1 MKLKNTKT
9 LLSLMIAMTIFI
21 FSCKKENSTTELP
34 TGNAIV
40 NVKING
46 IAPEDGSKKAKASI
60 GGSSAATAA
69 VQQITVPFGEDLVV
83 RATLTEV
90 KASQGTAL
98 RASAT
103 KAATTST
110 GAGELVAFNGNY
122 KIYIYKEGS
131 STLERTVDGRSA
143 VVNKFELA
151 PGKYKFVV
159 SAYGNPAGTGAD
171 RDPLAVEILQTVT
184 AGNNNL
190 DVVLKHKLTE
200 VTVKFDAGSGR
211 KINAISNSTVKPNYN
226 YTFDETTGLVTFG
239 TELAAKGFSFPTQA
253 AAQTWTSS
261 PVMIA
266 VDNSNGT
273 GEVKL
278 ASVTINNKPG
288 NVSLTGLT
296 LRKGVQY
303 VLELNLGAK
312 QGIEAGGETWS
323 DGNLEYDPSTGTYS
337 FGAKNSA
344 GNYWFSDRIKPK
356 VVRADQKNYN
366 QQPSDVINGTAG
378 ERGGDPCALVKT
390 EGTWRL
396 PTTTEITNLVN
407 STAGSPPSRW
417 QDNYDGTANT
427 IKGVFFGVN
436 TAGSGSHN
444 PGVNRDKYV
453 FFPFMGY
460 YSNDD
465 TSVSNTYNSEG
476 SYVVKDTDGT
486 FKHWAFQTTG
496 NGTAQPAYISAQFA
510 NPEGRASQIRCVKN

>member
-1 MKLKNTKT
+1 MT
-9 LLSLMIAMTIFI
+9 AMTMFI
-21 FSCKKENSTTELP
+21 FSCQKDNNTAELST
-34 TGNAIV
+34 GKAIV
-40 NVKING
+40 NVKMNG
-46 IAPEDGSKKAKASI
+46 IGPEGGSKLAKASI
-60 GGSSAATAA
+60 GSSSAATST
-69 VQQITVPFGEDLVV
+69 VQQVTVPFGEDLVV

-103 KAATTST
+103 KAATSST
-110 GAGELVAFNGNY
+110 GAGEIVAFNGDYTIRAY
-122 KIYIYKEGS
+122 KKIDANNETLVQTVKGVS
-131 STLERTVDGRSA
+131 SKS
-143 VVNKFELA
+143 NQFELE
-151 PGKYKFVV
+151 PGNYKFVV
-159 SAYGNPAGTGAD
+159 SAYGNPAATGED
-171 RDPLAVEILQTVT
+171 KDPLSQVIEQTVT
-184 AGNNNL
+184 VGNNTL
-190 DVVLKHKLTE
+190 DVILKHKLTE

-211 KINAISNSTVKPNYN
+211 TINAISGSTVKPNYN
-226 YTFDETTGLVTFG
+226 YTFDEGTGVVTFG
-239 TELAAKGFSFPTQA
+239 AELAAKGFTFPTQA

-266 VDNSNGT
+266 VDNSNGA

-278 ASVTINNKPG
+278 ANVTINNKAG

-296 LRKGVQY
+296 LKKGVQY

-312 QGIEAGGETWS
+312 QGIEAGGEVWS

-356 VVRADQKNYN
+356 VVRADQINYN

-378 ERGGDPCALVKT
+378 ARGGDPCALVKT

-407 STAGSPPSRW
+407 STAAANGNPPSRW
-417 QDNYDGTANT
+417 QDNYNGTANT
-427 IKGVFFGVN
+427 IKGVFFGVS

-465 TSVSNTYNSEG
+465 TSVTWTYNSEG
-476 SYVVKDTDGT
+476 SYVVKDVDGT
-486 FKHWAFQTTG
+486 FKHWAFYKTG
-496 NGTAQPAYISAQFA
+496 DGTAQPAYISAQFA